1 MLSRNLFASCY
12 EANNMFNIDGDIKG
26 LVVNF
31 SQELCAPGGS
41 GSPAPYKILVPR
53 DSNLKQ
59 SSSIKF
65 TITDN
70 DLALITND
78 KKIIRFYGLDGLI
91 AEISKND
98 LDQQTWLGGVNI
110 EKEGQTYI
118 LSNIDFLGTR
128 KISFGDTGFIGSIDD
143 VRYRTDDVS
152 DFVPFVV
159 SNPYHINSSNNRSL
173 VPLFGKSATLP
184 NSIML
189 KSTIYYDHEKSSV
202 IKGDLNCKED
212 YIKSDDLGYYFEK
225 TLDKDLKISGCCY
238 KETVKQGFANNNIKT
253 NVDID
258 FSEDKIGRD
267 NAFNLSDLECV
278 YGSVSANLS
287 YYFDDSSCEIRFLG
301 QCSGD
306 GIVPDSSLI
315 NDCSLITAGDTIL
328 KTNGADYTIEIG
340 CKVGCKHSNINDTLK
355 YLLSSSTAEVTISGE
370 KCVKKTQTIESWTS
384 EVPKGINK
392 NTNIEYKF
400 NEDRL
405 SLDCM
410 SGYISGAVE
419 YYFSD
424 ESENINFI
432 GSCAPKEYKLS
443 DYNNFES
450 LEGLSGDIS
459 VSYNEDI
466 NSIETKSPL
475 GCIPGYESDGDLG
488 YYFTDIDT
496 DGRQDLVIYGGCN
509 RKQYM
514 LNNYENFDILIT
526 IDGSISVTYDENKHS
541 IASMGS
547 LSCNANYR
555 SDGDLGY
562 YFTDT
567 NANGEQDLVISG
579 NCMLD
584 DYNSVL
590 ADHDALIF
598 DIIKQ
603 GNSNMNNILTPL
615 TLPALGS
622 NGTNI
627 SWSSSDNN
635 IEDESGGI
643 REGDGVVIRP
653 NPGVAT
659 NNVTLYANISKGN
672 ESMQK
677 SFALQV
683 APYNEYSRY
692 VGYGSYQ
699 YNGWG
704 WDSTKYYSS
713 EWKNTYTDCAT
724 SCKNDRYCMFAFW
737 RHSSGKMCKKFNN
750 VDNKDYGYQTYNDNL
765 RYYKY

>member
-1 MLSRNLFASCY
+1 
-12 EANNMFNIDGDIKG
+12 MFNSDGDIKG

-31 SQELCAPGGS
+31 SQCAPDGS

-65 TITDN
+65 TITDS

-91 AEISKND
+91 AEISKNN
-98 LDQQTWLGGVNI
+98 LGQQTWLGGVNI

-118 LSNIDFLGTR
+118 LSNINFLGTH

-143 VRYRTDDVS
+143 IRYRTVDVS
-152 DFVPFVV
+152 DFLPFIV
-159 SNPYHINSSNNRSL
+159 SNPYHINPSL
-173 VPLFGKSATLP
+173 APLFGKTATLP
-184 NSIML
+184 DGIMP

-202 IKGDLNCKED
+202 IKGDLNCKKD

-258 FSEDKIGRD
+258 FSQDRVGRS
-267 NAFNLSDLECV
+267 NALNLSDLECV
-278 YGSVSANLS
+278 NGSVSANLS

-306 GIVPDSSLI
+306 GIVPYSSLI
-315 NDCSLITAGDTIL
+315 NDCSPITAGDIIFE
-328 KTNGADYTIEIG
+328 TNGTDSMIEID
-340 CKVGCKHSNINDTLK
+340 CKVGCKYSNINDTLK
-355 YLLSSSTAEVTISGE
+355 YSLSSSTAEVTISGE

-400 NEDRL
+400 NGESL

-410 SGYISGAVE
+410 SGYISGTVE

-424 ESENINFI
+424 GLEDINFT

-443 DYNNFES
+443 DYNNFEL
-450 LEGLSGDIS
+450 LEGLNGDIS

-514 LNNYENFDILIT
+514 LNNYENFDRLIT
-526 IDGSISVTYDENKHS
+526 IDGSISVTYDENKNS
-541 IASMGS
+541 IDSMGS

-562 YFTDT
+562 YFTDI

-590 ADHDALIF
+590 ADHDALTF

-603 GNSNMNNILTPL
+603 DNSNINNILTPL

-635 IEDESGGI
+635 IGDNNGGI
-643 REGDGVVIRP
+643 RQDGIVIRP
-653 NPGVAT
+653 NPGVAI
-659 NNVTLYANISKGN
+659 NNVTLYANISKGS

-677 SFALQV
+677 TFALKV
-683 APYNEYSRY
+683 IPYTEYSRY
-692 VGYGSYQ
+692 VGYSQYQ
-699 YNGWG
+699 YNGYG
-704 WDSTKYYSS
+704 MTNHYSS
-713 EWKNTYTDCAT
+713 TTTANYTDCAT
-724 SCKNDRYCMFAFW
+724 SCKNDRYCMSAFW
-737 RHSSGKMCKKFNN
+737 RDSESKICKKFNN
-750 VDNKDYGYQTYNDNL
+750 ANDIDSSWQNYNDNL